1 MRRVSTQGAGSAHG
15 RNPLC
20 RWRSVGATLVLL
32 LLSLDPATAL
42 ALSLQVGVEGLAGQ
56 EQANVL
62 ALLGIQREQGD
73 KDLTASRIQSLHRQA
88 PDQIREALA
97 PFGYYRVE
105 IDGQLDEP
113 ADPNGAWRAIYRVRP
128 GEPIRIAGVDYQ
140 VTGEGAG
147 DPTFPREFPL
157 RVGDVLLHALY
168 EKAKNDIRYAA
179 TSKGYLDYQFTSHQV
194 LIDPVAY
201 QAQVQFH
208 LDTGPRYRLGTIRFR
223 QDLLDDALLRRY
235 VDLHPGEVYDPD
247 RLVALQG
254 RLLGTEYYSDVEIRP
269 LKDQAGPGR
278 EVPIEVIAKRN
289 KANKFRVGLGFA
301 TDAGPRFSMD
311 WRRRYLNSLGH
322 KLRTELSLGPAL
334 SSMELDYRI
343 PVQDP
348 TRDYVVIKPQST
360 NYDTATRS
368 GWTHTI
374 QVAHSS
380 LVGDGWRRNLGV
392 DYRYEDLD
400 VNDTSQGATVEL
412 VPNVSWSKTV
422 ADDPINTNDGYRLK
436 VSLLGAMQGLIS
448 ESSFLS
454 GEMQLEWVHRLDPR
468 YRLITRADLGATLA
482 DSLDDLPVS
491 RRFYAGGDNS
501 IRGWG
506 FDALGPTDPET
517 DETVGGRYLAVGSL
531 ELERRIKGPWSA
543 AVFTDFGNAF
553 DPDYAQ
559 SFAQS
564 VGLGLR
570 WASPIGQV
578 RLDLAFA
585 LTTDRGGEDEGGVPP
600 ARLHLVIG
608 PDL

>member
-1 MRRVSTQGAGSAHG
+1 MRRASIQGAETAHG
-15 RNPLC
+15 PSPAR
-20 RWRSVGATLVLL
+20 RWCAGGTLVVCLL
-32 LLSLDPATAL
+32 ALQPGVAL
-42 ALSLQVGVEGLAGQ
+42 ALTLQVAVEGLAGQ

-62 ALLGIQREQGD
+62 ALLGIQRQKGD
-73 KDLTASRIQSLHRQA
+73 DDLTPARIRSLHRQA
-88 PDQIREALA
+88 AGQIREALE

-105 IDGQLDEP
+105 VDEQLDEP
-113 ADPNGAWRAIYRVRP
+113 ADPNGTWRALYRVRR
-128 GEPIRIAGVDYQ
+128 GEPVRIASVDYQ
-140 VTGEGAG
+140 VTGDGAG
-147 DPTFPREFPL
+147 DPAFPRQFPL
-157 RVGDVLLHALY
+157 RVGDVLLHATY

-179 TSKGYLDYQFTSHQV
+179 SAKGYLDYQLTSHQV

-201 QAQVQFH
+201 QAHVEFH
-208 LDTGPRYRLGTIRFR
+208 LDTGPQYRLGTIRFR
-223 QDLLDDALLRRY
+223 QDLLDESFLRRY
-235 VDLHPGEVYDPD
+235 VDLRPGEIYDPD
-247 RLVALQG
+247 RLLALQG

-269 LKDQAGPGR
+269 LEDQVGPDR
-278 EVPIEVIAKRN
+278 EIPIEVIAKRN

-322 KLRTELSLGPAL
+322 KLRTELSLAPAL
-334 SSMELDYRI
+334 SSLELDYRI

-348 TRDYVVIKPQST
+348 TRDYVVIKPQSV

-374 QVAHSS
+374 QVAYSS

-422 ADDPINTNDGYRLK
+422 ADDPVNTNRGYRIK
-436 VSLLGAMQGLIS
+436 ASLLGAVQGLIS

-454 GEMQLEWVHRLDPR
+454 GELQVKWVHRFTPR

-482 DSLDDLPVS
+482 DSVDDLPAS

-517 DETVGGRYLAVGSL
+517 DKTVGGRYLAVGSL
-531 ELERRIKGPWSA
+531 ELERHIKGAWSA

-559 SFAQS
+559 SFDQS

-585 LTTDRGGEDEGGVPP
+585 LTTDRGDGDDGGAPP